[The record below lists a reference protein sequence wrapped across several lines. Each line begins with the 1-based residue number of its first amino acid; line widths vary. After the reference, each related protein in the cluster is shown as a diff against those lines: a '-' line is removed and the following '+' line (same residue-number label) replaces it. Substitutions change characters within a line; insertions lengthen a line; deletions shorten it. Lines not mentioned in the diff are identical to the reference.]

1 MDFSTFSGYPFLQP
15 GFEACTFQ
23 KGDLENRKKRMFL
36 KGRRN
41 NTFSGYEN

>member
-23 KGDLENRKKRMFL
+23 KGDLENRKKRMVFNRSEKQHL
-36 KGRRN
+36 FGI
-41 NTFSGYEN
+41 